1 MIMTYAQCLQAYGS
15 DYKIKKAIQSGELFQ
30 KEKGIYS
37 NTQHCSDLDVI
48 NIKYPNAVFS
58 GKSAYYYYGL
68 TDVIPKKYILT
79 TKREAS
85 RIKNSIIEQNFAKDG
100 IYEFGIRNIKY
111 QNTVIQIYSKERLLV
126 DLIRFRS
133 KYSLDYYKE
142 IISGYRNIIE
152 ELDFFEI
159 EDYAMMFKN
168 GDSMLNAIQMEV
180 M

>member
-1 MIMTYAQCLQAYGS
+1 M
-15 DYKIKKAIQSGELFQ
+15 
-30 KEKGIYS
+30 
-37 NTQHCSDLDVI
+37 
-48 NIKYPNAVFS
+48 
-58 GKSAYYYYGL
+58 
-68 TDVIPKKYILT
+68 T